1 MHEAPKSLS
10 DYRKQIDEAL
20 QDDFLRRT
28 LDTFAVSYRANRE
41 AVFQEVDERG
51 LIAQIAE
58 AKDYACQH
66 MEDSHLQCIA
76 ISCCCIVDKRKHENS
91 SNEAARDNR
100 ADNLFPDKEKS
111 ADKKCDG
118 TYFTHGTADE
128 SKEHLHV

>member
-51 LIAQIAE
+51 LIARPRP
-58 AKDYACQH
+58 
-66 MEDSHLQCIA
+66 
-76 ISCCCIVDKRKHENS
+76 RKPMRS
-91 SNEAARDNR
+91 SPASPRKTTSSGWSNPN
-100 ADNLFPDKEKS
+100 P
-111 ADKKCDG
+111 
-118 TYFTHGTADE
+118 
-128 SKEHLHV
+128 